1 MEVSFEFGE
10 NLSTL
15 VLMPVISGND
25 GSLELKEPVPVILM
39 FNDGK
44 FLAENREM
52 NIEGV
57 GEQWDDALK
66 MFMDFFFKRFMTYVA
81 SDEEKLDPNE
91 RKQWDIIR
99 MMIPDWQRQ
108 LEGFNKRTE

>member
-1 MEVSFEFGE
+1 
-10 NLSTL
+10 
-15 VLMPVISGND
+15 MPVISGND
-25 GSLELKEPVPVILM
+25 VHLELAEPVPVILL
-39 FNDGK
+39 FNNGR

-57 GEQWDDALK
+57 GEQWDEALQ

-99 MMIPDWQRQ
+99 MMIPDWQTQ
-108 LEGFNKRTE
+108 LERFNKRTE